1 VRGRLTPRVV
11 IASGLL
17 AVLVGA
23 AFAVLLSAVSSLRD
37 SNRLAQHSF
46 AELARAGRL
55 ERGLVDAET
64 GLRGY
69 ALTRE
74 PRFLVPF
81 ERARA
86 AFPVDARALA
96 GLADDPGQRRL
107 ALRIA
112 AAGESYLAGYGVPLV
127 RAVRRDDPR
136 ARSVALTAEGKRRMD
151 AVRALFRRYERTEA
165 LLAGRDQDRS
175 DRAARR
181 AVAGA
186 TAGLVG
192 SVLLILALGG
202 SFLRAVV
209 LPVRRAATMAGRL
222 AGGDLSVRM
231 PETGSGEIGE
241 LERAF
246 NTMGDSLERSRDA
259 LQRLADEQ
267 AALRRVATL
276 VAQGVSPDR
285 LYAAVAAEVGRLFA
299 ADAARLYHQR
309 VDGTEL
315 LVAEADTAGAEELPD
330 EASEVSRPIV
340 VDGRPWGRIAVGW
353 RGRAAP
359 AGVADR
365 LGEFGDLVATAIANA
380 QSRAELAASR
390 ARIVAAGD
398 ETRRRIERDLHD
410 GAQQRLVSLALAL
423 RAAEAKVAADQPD
436 LRRQL
441 ADVATAITNVTDE
454 LREMS
459 RGLHP
464 AILSKGGL
472 GPALR
477 ALARRSAVP
486 VDLDLDLDGPL
497 PERVEVAAYYVA
509 SEALTNAAKH
519 ARASAVSVRA
529 AAGDGR
535 LRLVVSDD
543 GVGGADPAGSGL
555 LGLRD
560 RVEAIGGRIEVS
572 SSPRSGTTLRADL
585 PIADGAGGAPA
596 A

>member
-1 VRGRLTPRVV
+1 MRGRLTPRVV

-17 AVLVGA
+17 AILVGA

-46 AELARAGRL
+46 AELARADRL
-55 ERGLVDAET
+55 ERQLIDAET

-86 AFPVDARALA
+86 RFPADARALV
-96 GLADDPGQRRL
+96 GFADDPGQRRL
-107 ALRIA
+107 GRRIA
-112 AAGESYLAGYGVPLV
+112 GAGDSYLAGYGVPLV
-127 RAVRRDDPR
+127 RAVRRDDPW
-136 ARSVALTAEGKRRMD
+136 ARSAAVIAEGKRRMD

-165 LLAGRDQDRS
+165 LLARRDQDRS
-175 DRAARR
+175 DSAARR

-192 SVLLILALGG
+192 SVLLILALAG

-209 LPVRRAATMAGRL
+209 LPVRRAAAMAGRL

-246 NTMGDSLERSRDA
+246 NTMGGSLERSRDA
-259 LQRLADEQ
+259 LQRLAEEQ

-299 ADAARLYHQR
+299 ADAARLYRQSA
-309 VDGTEL
+309 DGTEA
-315 LVAEADTAGAEELPD
+315 LVAEADAAGAADVPGEGW
-330 EASEVSRPIV
+330 EVSRPIV
-340 VDGRPWGRIAVGW
+340 VDGRPWGRIAVDW

-359 AGVADR
+359 AGVEDR
-365 LGEFGDLVATAIANA
+365 LGEFGDLVAIAIANA

-423 RAAEAKVAADQPD
+423 RAAEAKVPADQPE

-441 ADVATAITNVTDE
+441 ADVATGITDVTGE

-486 VDLDLDLDGPL
+486 VDLDLDLDRPL
-497 PERVEVAAYYVA
+497 PGRVEVAAYYVA

-519 ARASAVSVRA
+519 ARASTVSVRA
-529 AAGDGR
+529 AAEDGR

-555 LGLRD
+555 LGLKD

-572 SSPRSGTTLRADL
+572 STPRAGTTLLADL
-585 PIADGAGGAPA
+585 PIADDGGGAPGA
-596 A
+596 